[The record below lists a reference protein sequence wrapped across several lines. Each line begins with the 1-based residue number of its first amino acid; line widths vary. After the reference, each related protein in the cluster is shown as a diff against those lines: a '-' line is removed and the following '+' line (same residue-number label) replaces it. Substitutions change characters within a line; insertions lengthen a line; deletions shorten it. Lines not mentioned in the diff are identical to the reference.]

1 MSSIVSKK
9 HLADVLMPVIRGAG
23 VRYKKI
29 SSVFARAVSTGEH
42 ITTWTSSGKET
53 ENIAKEGDFLVKNIT
68 IAEEQYIV
76 SAEKFGKRYRFH
88 QKIDEHWSEYFPKGE
103 ILALLVCIDIMH
115 LLGKNG
121 SFLIEASWGG
131 SQPVKIGDYLAS
143 PLPELDQI
151 YRIDQKEFFATY
163 ENLQQQ

>member
-1 MSSIVSKK
+1 
-9 HLADVLMPVIRGAG
+9 MPMIKDAG

-29 SSVFARAVSTGEH
+29 SPVFARAAVTGEH
-42 ITTWTSSGKET
+42 IVTWTSSGKET
-53 ENIAKEGDFLVKNIT
+53 ENTAKEGDFLVKNIT
-68 IAEEQYIV
+68 IAKEQYIV
-76 SAEKFGKRYRFH
+76 SAEKFDKRYRFH
-88 QKIDEHWSEYFPKGE
+88 RKIDKHWSEYSPKGE
-103 ILALLVCIDIMH
+103 ILALVVNIGTMH
-115 LLGKNG
+115 LLGKDG

-131 SQPVKIGDYLAS
+131 KQPVKIGDYLVA